1 MRARPNGSGI
11 ADSGEHTGRESL
23 ERQTHAAADRLASQI
38 PALCDASGALPPQV
52 MLAQE
57 LGVSRALL
65 REAVNQLVAR
75 GVVDVRTKVGSRV
88 LDERQWHIVD
98 RHVVTWR
105 LARATDP
112 AFVVDIAQIR
122 RVLEPIAA
130 VDAARH
136 ASPEQRARITV
147 ASAARLTS
155 TSLAG
160 YAAARRELHVAILAA
175 STNQFAQQLT
185 CLVPPVDETV
195 DLDSGAPAIADGE
208 RHPLVL
214 LEAAIRDGNPLAAHE
229 GVERLN
235 GWDQP
240 RNDDSYRH
248 PAPAGAS
255 A

>member
-1 MRARPNGSGI
+1 MSARPNDPGVV
-11 ADSGEHTGRESL
+11 DSDGPTGREAL
-23 ERQTHAAADRLASQI
+23 ERRTHAAADRLASQI

-75 GVVDVRTKVGSRV
+75 GVVDVRTRVGSRV
-88 LDERQWHIVD
+88 LDERQWQIVD
-98 RHVVTWR
+98 RHVVAWR

-112 AFVVDIAQIR
+112 SFVMDLAEIR

-130 VDAARH
+130 ADAARH

-147 ASAARLTS
+147 ASAARLAS

-175 STNQFAQQLT
+175 SSNQFLQQLT
-185 CLVPPVDETV
+185 CLVPSLGETV
-195 DLDSGAPAIADGE
+195 DADTGAPAIADGE
-208 RHPLVL
+208 RYALVL
-214 LEAAIRDGNPLAAHE
+214 LEAAIRSGNPVAAHE

-235 GWDQP
+235 GWDLP
-240 RNDDSYRH
+240 RQGDSHRR
-248 PAPAGAS
+248 PGPVGAS

>member
-1 MRARPNGSGI
+1 MRSRPNDSGI
-11 ADSGEHTGRESL
+11 GDSGGHTGGESL

-52 MLAQE
+52 RLAQE

-75 GVVDVRTKVGSRV
+75 GVVDVRTRVGSRV
-88 LDERQWHIVD
+88 LAERQWRIVD
-98 RHVVTWR
+98 RHVVAWR

-112 AFVVDIAQIR
+112 AFAVDIAQIR

-130 VDAARH
+130 ADVARH
-136 ASPEQRARITV
+136 ANPEQRVRITV

-155 TSLAG
+155 TSLAR
-160 YAAARRELHVAILAA
+160 YATARRELHVAILAA
-175 STNQFAQQLT
+175 STNQFLQQLT
-185 CLVPPVDETV
+185 CLVPLLDEPADPDAV
-195 DLDSGAPAIADGE
+195 APAISDGE
-208 RHPLVL
+208 RHALVL
-214 LEAAIRDGNPLAAHE
+214 LEAAIRNGDPAAAHA

-235 GWDQP
+235 GWDLP
-240 RNDDSYRH
+240 RERDAYGH
-248 PAPAGAS
+248 PESVGAS